1 MKIGPAKLMSHRD
14 GFRGIIGMWEF
25 RSARRRMARGE
36 GGMTVRQQAA
46 LGQVALRTFERDL
59 PRLWAERPGQWVAY
73 QGDRVLGVAAQK
85 HELYQR
91 CLNQGLSREEFVI
104 FSIEAQETELF
115 LGPMIA
121 D

>member
-1 MKIGPAKLMSHRD
+1 MRVKQRAD
-14 GFRGIIGMWEF
+14 
-25 RSARRRMARGE
+25 
-36 GGMTVRQQAA
+36 
-46 LGQVALRTFERDL
+46 LGQVALRAFERDL

-73 QGDRVLGVAAQK
+73 QGDRVLDVAAQK
-85 HELYQR
+85 HVLYQR
-91 CLNQGLSREEFVI
+91 CFDRGLSREEFVI